1 MMNDIDI
8 WLERLT
14 SLYRSQIR
22 HAANNEGIQPVHVE
36 ILQYLSISNRYSN
49 TAQALS
55 EYLGQTK
62 GSISQSL
69 KLLEKEGFIERRP
82 CTEDKRVTRL
92 YLTPKAKASIKRIS
106 NLLMPN
112 LGEAKEVSDAVKS
125 LLMEWQHKNNH
136 QGFGQCQSCRYNRS
150 LGNGKFQCGLTGE
163 PLSKIEVKQLCRE
176 HEFQSQSENQSRV
189 GP

>member
-14 SLYRSQIR
+14 SLYRSQVR

-69 KLLEKEGFIERRP
+69 KLLAKDDYVERLP
-82 CTEDKRVTRL
+82 CLNDKRVTRL
-92 YLTPKAKASIKRIS
+92 YLTVKAKKSIERIEK
-106 NLLMPN
+106 LLMLN
-112 LGEAKEVSDAVKS
+112 LGDSEAAVNAVK
-125 LLMEWQHKNNH
+125 LLLKEWQLKNNH
-136 QGFGQCQSCRYNRS
+136 QGFGQCQSCRFNHS
-150 LGNGKFQCGLTGE
+150 LSTSEFQCGLTKE
-163 PLSKIEVKQLCRE
+163 PLTKIEVKQICRE
-176 HEFQSQSENQSRV
+176 HEFDSE
-189 GP
+189 

>member
-1 MMNDIDI
+1 MINDIDI

-36 ILQYLSISNRYSN
+36 ILQYLSICNRYSN

-69 KLLEKEGFIERRP
+69 KLLEKDGYIERNQCP
-82 CTEDKRVTRL
+82 DDKRVTRL
-92 YLTPKAKASIKRIS
+92 YLTPKAKASVKRIANS
-106 NLLMPN
+106 LMPN
-112 LGEAKEVSDAVKS
+112 LGEAKEASDALKS
-125 LLMEWQHKNNH
+125 LLMEWQLKNSH
-136 QGFGQCQSCRYNRS
+136 QGFGQCQSCRFNRS
-150 LGNGKFQCGLTGE
+150 LPNGKFQCGLTGE
-163 PLSKIEVKQLCRE
+163 PLTKVEVKQICRE
-176 HEFQSQSENQSRV
+176 HEFHSQS
-189 GP
+189 